1 MNLCLH
7 QHRSWYLLGKCL
19 WKMHDCDDQV
29 RSNGNPIGYQEVLEA
44 FKRAVETAPERRD
57 KEPILEPHYKLLSIL
72 HKLVQRNRLE
82 VCRILDS

>member
-1 MNLCLH
+1 
-7 QHRSWYLLGKCL
+7 
-19 WKMHDCDDQV
+19 MHDCDDQV
-29 RSNGNPIGYQEVLEA
+29 RGNGNPIGHKDVLNA

-82 VCRILDS
+82 VCRLCRYFNDHADIVSRYRSLSSI